1 MKTKTI
7 LTLLFLAAV
16 IYLIFSYMQMQ
27 KDGFQDNLYGE
38 GKTTCKEQCSE
49 QHPEA
54 ARMDLDGD
62 NDIADEVMGECMKQ
76 CSQTCP
82 KCQ

>member
-7 LTLLFLAAV
+7 LTVLFFAAV
-16 IYLIFSYMQMQ
+16 VFLIVSYMKTQ
-27 KDGFQDNLYGE
+27 KDGFQDNLYGQGSTSCTE
-38 GKTTCKEQCSE
+38 KCTE

-76 CSQTCP
+76 CTQECP
-82 KCQ
+82 SCQ

>member
-1 MKTKTI
+1 MDTKTI
-7 LTLLFLAAV
+7 LTILFLAAIV
-16 IYLIFSYMQMQ
+16 FLIISYMQTQ

-38 GKTTCKEQCSE
+38 GSDSCKEKCTE

-62 NDIADEVMGECMKQ
+62 NDIADQVMGQCMKQ
-76 CSQTCP
+76 CSQECP
-82 KCQ
+82 ACQ